1 MIALAPAGSLGAPGP
16 LAAPPGPLVAAAVGS
31 APLLADLMAP
41 GVAIAGRMA
50 ATTLRLTR
58 EAASALGGLLPAE
71 ARTEWR
77 ELENKLHAFEWFSF
91 AGARLGLAGE
101 PAPPLAEQAR
111 RATALADPFTGIWA
125 MEGLGYAYARTTRT
139 ARTAAGRSLPPSGLL
154 SAARLAGVPAAAVAP
169 AHTGSVL
176 AVAER
181 LLAELERGA
190 SGDDRGLVRHW
201 LEHCRDDLRPGYAEL
216 AAEALGL
223 VARQLQPCRL
233 RRLDELLAAADAPL
247 ADYLWHGV
255 GRGLYFAPTHLLPW
269 SGGWDRAFA
278 KACAEP
284 PPPRWRAAGQ
294 ANAVAGLAWALTLVN
309 LRSPA
314 VVEAAIAG
322 CGGGPDVDRAIAH
335 GAAGAL
341 LVWRHWAGEDAW
353 LARFLDHRPAAAGRD
368 REWRRRLVDP
378 CRAALASFAGDL
390 RRRDHLA
397 ALFRLQVPT

>member
-1 MIALAPAGSLGAPGP
+1 MIALAPDGSLGAPGP
-16 LAAPPGPLVAAAVGS
+16 LAAPPGRLVAPAPVGS
-31 APLLADLMAP
+31 APPLAGFMAP
-41 GVAIAGRMA
+41 GIAIADRLA

-58 EAASALGGLLPAE
+58 EAASALSGLLPAE

-91 AGARLGLAGE
+91 AGPRLGLAGSA
-101 PAPPLAEQAR
+101 APPLAEQAR

-125 MEGLGYAYARTTRT
+125 MEGLGYAHART
-139 ARTAAGRSLPPSGLL
+139 ARTAAGRPLPPSGLL

-169 AHTGSVL
+169 AHTGSAL

-190 SGDDRGLVRHW
+190 SGDDRVPVWRW
-201 LEHCRDDLRPGYAEL
+201 LEQCRDDLRPGYAEL

-278 KACAEP
+278 KACSEP

-294 ANAVAGLAWALTLVN
+294 GNAVAGLAWALTLVN

-314 VVEAAIAG
+314 VVEAALAG
-322 CGGGPDVDRAIAH
+322 CGGSPDIDRAIAH

-353 LARFLDHRPAAAGRD
+353 LARFLDHRPAAADRD
-368 REWRRRLVDP
+368 REWRRRMVDP